1 LYEFY
6 DREFPGS
13 TVFLQQVYWPD
24 PTMNVF
30 NHPNPKLVVESLT
43 KVTQTSMYHTDARDN
58 KSIID
63 TLLEHYSK
71 DPKPDLQWLRKFYEF
86 NDKLDVSRNV
96 RLADYVPE
104 LEECRKYIL

>member
-1 LYEFY
+1 
-6 DREFPGS
+6 
-13 TVFLQQVYWPD
+13 
-24 PTMNVF
+24 
-30 NHPNPKLVVESLT
+30 
-43 KVTQTSMYHTDARDN
+43 MYHTDARDN